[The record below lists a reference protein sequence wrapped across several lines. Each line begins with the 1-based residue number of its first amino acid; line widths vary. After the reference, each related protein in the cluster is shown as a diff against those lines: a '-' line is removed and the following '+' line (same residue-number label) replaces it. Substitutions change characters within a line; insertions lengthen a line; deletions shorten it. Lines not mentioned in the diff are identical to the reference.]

1 MTYPEYSLPEYEPII
16 KQKTKQNK
24 RNLILGLVAGIIILI
39 VLCGALAVAVGQVLS
54 SAYEG
59 KAALEQ
65 AQAEAMELN
74 FEAAEEY
81 LYLADEEFAKADRGF
96 LVLNTISF
104 IPWIGAQIEATDVML
119 KSGREVIAALIEIV
133 DLGGELMRLSGL
145 SQNDLEDMLGG
156 LEPNMTFDDL
166 PSETKR
172 AVLLRLSSSAADL
185 ELMQNKLA
193 IAEEELARLPKD
205 ELVSPILIAL
215 EPVTKQLEVFQS
227 TLRMMA
233 IASKLLPDF
242 AGLDQESTHL
252 LLFLNNG
259 ELRPGGGF
267 IGTYGILKMKDADIV
282 SLETKDVYNLD
293 NPAAP
298 YITAQAPEPL
308 RKYNAAD
315 KWFFR
320 DANWSPDFA
329 VSSRQ
334 ALELFNQEV
343 RSLPPA
349 VQQQAQLPVTIL
361 HVIGFTPTYAS
372 ELLRLTGPI
381 AVGGQTFTP
390 ENVYDLLE
398 YQVEFGYVDQ
408 GVPVEQRKEILA
420 DLVAEMKTRLLSL
433 PLDQWSRLIDV
444 TQEALRTKQL
454 VMYSE
459 EQSLE
464 EVLTRVGWGGRMMAS
479 LSDTQLVVD
488 ANMGSLKSD
497 RVVKR
502 NIKYEIFK
510 NSQGEYLGRTTI
522 NYDHQGKFD
531 YQTTRY
537 RTYTRLYLPL
547 GSEWLKTKGALVDDK
562 LRNPEAQPG
571 TVDIAEDLGLTT
583 FGAFIAIEPG
593 ASGELVFEYQ
603 LAPRVVEAIEA
614 HRYQLTVLKQIGAA
628 NYPLT
633 LDLDFDKKVSS
644 AMPSE
649 AEEGWGDDT
658 YHLNTILD
666 QDLIFH
672 VSL

>member
-1 MTYPEYSLPEYEPII
+1 MTEFHYPDYQPEPVIEP
-16 KQKTKQNK
+16 KSRPNR
-24 RNLILGLVAGIIILI
+24 RNLWLGLALATI
-39 VLCGALAVAVGQVLS
+39 VLVVLGGILAVAAGQVLS

-59 KAALEQ
+59 KAALER
-65 AQAEAMELN
+65 ARAEALDLN

-81 LYLADEEFAKADRGF
+81 LYLADQEFAKADRGF

-104 IPWIGAQIEATDVML
+104 IPWVGSQIEAADVML

-145 SQNDLEDMLGG
+145 SATDLEEMLGG
-156 LEPNMTFDDL
+156 LEPSMTFDDL

-172 AVLLRLSSSAADL
+172 AILLRFSSSAAEL
-185 ELMQNKLA
+185 ELLQNKLA
-193 IAEEELARLPKD
+193 IAQEELARLPKD

-215 EPVTKQLEVFQS
+215 EPVTEQLAVFES
-227 TLRMMA
+227 TLRIMA
-233 IASKLLPDF
+233 IASSLLPEF

-293 NPAAP
+293 NPASP
-298 YITAQAPEPL
+298 YLTQMAPEPL
-308 RKYNAAD
+308 QRYNAAD

-320 DANWSPDFA
+320 DANWSPDFG

-334 ALELFNQEV
+334 ALELFNEEV
-343 RSLPPA
+343 RALPPA
-349 VQQQAQLPVTIL
+349 VQNQVQMPVSIQ
-361 HVIGFTPTYAS
+361 HVIGFTPTFAS

-390 ENVYDLLE
+390 ENVFDLLE
-398 YQVEFGYVDQ
+398 YQVEFGYAEQ
-408 GVPVEQRKEILA
+408 GIPLTQRKEILA
-420 DLVAEMKTRLLSL
+420 DLVAEMKVRLLSL
-433 PLDQWSRLIDV
+433 PLAEWSRLIEV
-444 TQEALRTKQL
+444 SQEAWRTKQL

-459 EQSLE
+459 EQALE
-464 EVLTRVGWGGRMMAS
+464 DVLTRVGWGGRMVPWAG
-479 LSDTQLVVD
+479 DQQLVVD

-502 NIKYEIFK
+502 TVKYEIFQ
-510 NSQGEYLGRTTI
+510 NSDGQYLGRTTI
-522 NYDHQGKFD
+522 KYDHQGNFD

-547 GSEWLKTKGALVDDK
+547 GSEWLKTKGALVDDQ
-562 LRNPEAQPG
+562 LRNPKGESG
-571 TVDIAEDLGLTT
+571 TVEVGEDLGFTT

-593 ASGELVFEYQ
+593 ATGELVFEYR
-603 LAPRVVEAIEA
+603 LAPSVVRAIEA
-614 HRYQLTVLKQIGAA
+614 HRYQLSWLKQIGTA

-633 LDLDFDKKVSS
+633 LDLDFDKKVTS
-644 AMPSE
+644 AMPAE
-649 AEEGWGDDT
+649 AAEGWGDDV
-658 YHLNTILD
+658 YHLNTFLD
-666 QDLIFH
+666 QDLIFN